1 MNGDTRQVGSA
12 LRSFPPLIVCHSDNF
27 PFFILV
33 LFVYF
38 KTEVNSP
45 TVFNRI
51 GHSWHV
57 HFSSFQ
63 LLLNEVFPIQAPYA
77 TLQFIERQKKGKT
90 ARKRPLGI
98 FTPCV
103 EITVDVY
110 QVLN

>member
-12 LRSFPPLIVCHSDNF
+12 LRSFPPLIVCHSDDF
-27 PFFILV
+27 PFFIPV
-33 LFVYF
+33 LFIYF

-63 LLLNEVFPIQAPYA
+63 LLLNDVFPIQAPYA
-77 TLQFIERQKKGKT
+77 TLQFIDQAEEGQDSTKT
-90 ARKRPLGI
+90 TIGDFYAM
-98 FTPCV
+98 C
-103 EITVDVY
+103 
-110 QVLN
+110 